1 MKLCKAWPEACLT
14 NSNGPNGLAL
24 VDSTIGPPV
33 GPGTMK
39 PKSIDEKTLS
49 KKTLSK
55 ASIDRA
61 VDQAV
66 NDVLKKA
73 FGTDLNE
80 DPVETVGPRG
90 PSDGPSSV
98 VGPEAALTK
107 ASTMAKSTV
116 SENNATETIR
126 PVNDSNINNL
136 NTVWIAFG
144 IFVIISVLAFQSLLN
159 RIESMEAWLHGRLSS
174 RP

>member
-1 MKLCKAWPEACLT
+1 MGT
-14 NSNGPNGLAL
+14 L
-24 VDSTIGPPV
+24 VDSTIGPN

-39 PKSIDEKTLS
+39 PKSIDE
-49 KKTLSK
+49 KTLSK

-73 FGTDLNE
+73 FGADLNE

-90 PSDGPSSV
+90 PSVGHSSV
-98 VGPEAALTK
+98 VEAALTK
-107 ASTMAKSTV
+107 ASAMVKSSN
-116 SENNATETIR
+116 SENNAAETIR
-126 PVNDSNINNL
+126 PINDSNKNNL